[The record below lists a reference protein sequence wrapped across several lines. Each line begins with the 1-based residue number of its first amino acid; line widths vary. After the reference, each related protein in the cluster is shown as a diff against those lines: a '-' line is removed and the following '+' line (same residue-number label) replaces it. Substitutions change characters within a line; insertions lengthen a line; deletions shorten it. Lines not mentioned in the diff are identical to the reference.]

1 MSDIRIRPG
10 QGVIQFT
17 GSANQIAFI
26 TSSDSVVQFS
36 SSTKLEFISTEQVS
50 VSGSFVLSSSAADS
64 FIIRMD
70 DVAGDAE
77 KFKINAQG
85 IVVIGSAGSTPP
97 TAIEGGIYYKNGVFY
112 IGDDN

>member
-50 VSGSFVLSSSAADS
+50 ISGSFVLSSSAADS

-70 DVAGDAE
+70 DVAGSAE
-77 KFKINAQG
+77 KFKVNAQG
-85 IVVIGSAGSTPP
+85 IVVIGSAGSIP

>member
-1 MSDIRIRPG
+1 MSDIRIIPG

-26 TSSDSVVQFS
+26 TSSDSVIQLS
-36 SSTKLEFISTEQVS
+36 SSTKLEFVSTDQVS

-64 FIIRMD
+64 FVIRMD
-70 DVAGDAE
+70 DVTGSAE
-77 KFKINAQG
+77 KFKVNAQG
-85 IVVIGSAGSTPP
+85 IVVLGSAGSTP

-112 IGDDN
+112 IGDNE